1 VIVAMVFFAIMLNYV
16 DRQILALLKPTL
28 EAEFRW
34 SDQDYA
40 NMVSA
45 FQISAAFAFLGTGW
59 FIDRVGLRLG
69 FALGVAVWSIAGMA
83 HAFATGVVG
92 FIVARI
98 ILGAA
103 ESIGTPAAVKSAA
116 TYFNQ
121 KDRSIALGVV
131 NTAPNIGAIVTPL
144 VIPLLAVA
152 LGWRAA
158 FLIAGG
164 LGLVWVAVW
173 FAVRVQPVAIEGE
186 APASIAWT
194 TLLRDRKTLA
204 LAIAKVLSDQVWF
217 FMLSWLPDLFHRL
230 FGLPQGTIGLP
241 VALVYVFAALGALT
255 GGWLPTW
262 LMTQGWSVDRARR
275 EPAYVTTATLCAPL
289 QTLLDVRWVV
299 GVRNSGHT
307 VAKMMNPVAGSRCL
321 RLASFT
327 HPEFGQLMAAW
338 ARQQRVDCQLLRG
351 TEGEPVA
358 DPRRQPRI
366 DGWIDGACRAELSLP
381 AFDGVLSELPLLP
394 RKHDAATTAL
404 YIQEVLSGERPAPQ
418 PLLRQVALV
427 HSAMAAIGA
436 GGPASVGLTA

>member
-1 VIVAMVFFAIMLNYV
+1 MSGKSGARTGAGRWAIVAMVFFAIMLNYV

-28 EAEFRW
+28 EAEFKW

-45 FQISAAFAFLGTGW
+45 FQFSAAVAFLGTGW
-59 FIDRVGLRLG
+59 FIDRVGLRIG

-83 HAFATGVVG
+83 HAFATGVMG
-92 FIVARI
+92 FVVARVV
-98 ILGAA
+98 LGAA

-116 TYFNQ
+116 TYFTQ
-121 KDRSIALGVV
+121 RERSIALGVG

-144 VIPLLAVA
+144 LIPLIAVT
-152 LGWRAA
+152 LGWKAA

-173 FAVRVQPVAIEGE
+173 FAIRVQPVAIEGE
-186 APASIAWT
+186 QPAPIAWT

-262 LMTQGWSVDRARR
+262 LMAKGWSVDRARK
-275 EPAYVTTATLCAPL
+275 T
-289 QTLLDVRWVV
+289 TLLIYAVLILPVTLVLVVSSPWSAALLLGLGLFAHQGFSTNLFGLATDVFPARAV
-299 GVRNSGHT
+299 GSVIG
-307 VAKMMNPVAGSRCL
+307 
-321 RLASFT
+321 
-327 HPEFGQLMAAW
+327 MAAFCGNMW
-338 ARQQRVDCQLLRG
+338 SIGLIQLAAFSLSRG
-351 TEGEPVA
+351 WGY
-358 DPRRQPRI
+358 
-366 DGWIDGACRAELSLP
+366 G
-381 AFDGVLSELPLLP
+381 PLL
-394 RKHDAATTAL
+394 AICSGSYLLAL
-404 YIQEVLSGERPAPQ
+404 LFIHLLIPKIVPVDESERGDG
-418 PLLRQVALV
+418 L
-427 HSAMAAIGA
+427 AMAH
-436 GGPASVGLTA
+436 